1 MAHSRHATAQGTL
14 QFKRILVPVD
24 GSELTERA
32 IEASIALAVQLGAS
46 IVGFVAVVTRS
57 LLLRPRQDS
66 GEAGDLDGDE
76 NVGPT
81 GPVLARFAAAA
92 RAAKE
97 QDLARLA
104 RERAEAEKRSA
115 DLEQVPSI
123 DKAIIAAAESHR
135 CDMIVMVTRGRGA
148 FGEYLFASQTKAVL
162 AGSKLPL
169 LVLH

>member
-1 MAHSRHATAQGTL
+1 M

-92 RAAKE
+92 RAAGVLFE
-97 QDLARLA
+97 GV
-104 RERAEAEKRSA
+104 
-115 DLEQVPSI
+115 LEQVPSI